1 MTPLPPFLMTSEQG
15 SFAQHTVKNRF
26 PEIIDQILKHNDYT
40 ALIESE
46 LIAFKQEIAH
56 HVIQPLTEQTS
67 DRPLWDE
74 DLKPWSGKTW
84 FELPWFFA
92 ETFFYRRLLE
102 IVNYFHAGPFMSRDP
117 FKPLKVQEISK
128 ATPQFLETF
137 EPVPSDT
144 SFEHFQHTCT
154 QALWG
159 NRGDLS
165 HSTSYSTDMDAQYDR
180 IILNHTK
187 AVYAFLSRKP
197 AKIAYIMDNAG
208 KELFFDFAFMDFLL
222 LSGMA
227 TSITCYVKNQPY
239 YVSDLMSE
247 DFLMSLRILSA
258 STNNNVQNLGLRS
271 ENYLDSTLMRVKSP
285 PFFTTSRMYRDLPDT
300 LKNEIAHHDL
310 AILKGDVNYRRLVGD
325 RHWPHTTPIEVAAG
339 YFPTSFLSL
348 RTLKAELA
356 VGLSSEIL
364 RKIESENEPDWLTNG
379 KRGMITFL
387 HRQK

>member
-26 PEIIDQILKHNDYT
+26 PEIIDQILQHNDYT
-40 ALIESE
+40 PLIVSE
-46 LIAFKQEIAH
+46 LIAFKAEIAQE
-56 HVIQPLTEQTS
+56 VIQPLKEQTS

-74 DLKPWSGKTW
+74 DLKPWRGKTW

-92 ETFFYRRLLE
+92 ETYFYRRLLE
-102 IVNYFHAGPFMSRDP
+102 IVNYFQPGPFMFRDL
-117 FKPLKVQEISK
+117 FKPLKVQEITK
-128 ATPQFLETF
+128 AIPQFIETF
-137 EPVPSDT
+137 EPVPNDT

-165 HSTSYSTDMDAQYDR
+165 HSTAYSTDMAAQHDR
-180 IILNHTK
+180 IILNHAK
-187 AVYAFLSRKP
+187 AVYAFLSDKP

-208 KELFFDFAFMDFLL
+208 KELFFDFAFMDYLL
-222 LSGMA
+222 RSGMA
-227 TSITCYVKNQPY
+227 KSITCYVKNQPY
-239 YVSDLMSE
+239 YVSDLMHE
-247 DFLMSLRILSA
+247 DYLMSLKLLRA
-258 STNNNVQNLGLRS
+258 STNKNAQNLGLRL
-271 ENYLDSTLMRVKSP
+271 EKYLNSTLMTVKSP
-285 PFFTTSRMYRDLPDT
+285 SFFTTSRMYRDLPDT
-300 LKNEIAHHDL
+300 LKTEIAHHDL
-310 AILKGDVNYRRLVGD
+310 AILKGDVNYRRLFDD

-356 VGLSSEIL
+356 VGLSQEIL
-364 RKIESENEPDWLTNG
+364 QKIESENEPNWLTNG

-387 HRQK
+387 HHQ